1 MSESTIHSSRP
12 SPIPN
17 TIADSLI
24 ALCTDGV
31 ILNVCGD
38 SPGSSRRDTSALSPA
53 IWRTMSY
60 TGNIVPDNTNF
71 VVVSVAALELCELEL
86 CELELC
92 ELELCDSDEL
102 ELSESEQPT
111 SASATS
117 DAIIA
122 SVVNFEKRN
131 HRVLKLLNIIIQ
143 SPCILLH

>member
-1 MSESTIHSSRP
+1 M
-12 SPIPN
+12 
-17 TIADSLI
+17 
-24 ALCTDGV
+24 
-31 ILNVCGD
+31 CGD
-38 SPGSSRRDTSALSPA
+38 SPGANKRDTSALSPA

-71 VVVSVAALELCELEL
+71 VVVSVAA
-86 CELELC
+86 
-92 ELELCDSDEL
+92 LELCDSDEL

-131 HRVLKLLNIIIQ
+131 HRVLKLLSIIIQ
-143 SPCILLH
+143 SPCILFH

>member
-1 MSESTIHSSRP
+1 
-12 SPIPN
+12 
-17 TIADSLI
+17 
-24 ALCTDGV
+24 
-31 ILNVCGD
+31 
-38 SPGSSRRDTSALSPA
+38 
-53 IWRTMSY
+53 MSY

-71 VVVSVAALELCELEL
+71 VVVSVAALVF
-86 CELELC
+86 C

-143 SPCILLH
+143 SPCILIH

>member
-92 ELELCDSDEL
+92 DSDEL

>member
-1 MSESTIHSSRP
+1 
-12 SPIPN
+12 
-17 TIADSLI
+17 
-24 ALCTDGV
+24 
-31 ILNVCGD
+31 
-38 SPGSSRRDTSALSPA
+38 
-53 IWRTMSY
+53 MSY
-60 TGNIVPDNTNF
+60 TGNIVPDNINF
-71 VVVSVAALELCELEL
+71 VVVSVAALELCELELCELEL

>member
-1 MSESTIHSSRP
+1 
-12 SPIPN
+12 
-17 TIADSLI
+17 
-24 ALCTDGV
+24 
-31 ILNVCGD
+31 
-38 SPGSSRRDTSALSPA
+38 
-53 IWRTMSY
+53 MSY

-92 ELELCDSDEL
+92 DSDEL

-111 SASATS
+111 SARATS